1 MFKVPVK
8 INSLLRDFS
17 AQWGVAGGW
26 AIDLFLGKET
36 RKHKDI
42 EVAIL
47 RRDQLKIKEELI
59 PDWRFEYI
67 HRSKSFDWSERIY
80 LEKPIHEIYA
90 VNETHLPE
98 RLEVLLNEHA
108 SKYWVFRRNNSIK
121 LPISEI
127 FLDTPQGIPI
137 LHPKIV
143 LLYKVKINEP
153 KDLRD
158 LINVAPVLNKTDK
171 FWLYNAIWTTYGRHD
186 WLRYLV

>member
-8 INSLLRDFS
+8 INSLLRDTS
-17 AQWGVAGGW
+17 VEWGVAGGW
-26 AIDLFLGKET
+26 AIDLFLDKKT
-36 RKHKDI
+36 RSHKDI

-67 HRSKSFDWSERIY
+67 HRRKSVDWSEKIY

-90 VNETHLPE
+90 VNKSDTSE
-98 RLEVLLNEHA
+98 RLEILLNEHV
-108 SKYWVFRRNNSIK
+108 SSQWVFRRNMGIK
-121 LPISEI
+121 LPIEEI
-127 FLDTPQGIPI
+127 FLESKQGIPI

-143 LLYKVKINEP
+143 LLYKVKINES
-153 KDLRD
+153 KDLAD
-158 LINVAPVLNKTDK
+158 LMNVAPVLNKADR

-186 WLRYLV
+186 WLKYLT